1 MHDATDNN
9 TFRRKL
15 KPRFSEKLNLKTKI
29 TLAEK
34 ENALIDSET
43 SLEVEKAISD
53 DRGIMTFFS

>member
-1 MHDATDNN
+1 MPDARVNN

-43 SLEVEKAISD
+43 SLEAEKAISD